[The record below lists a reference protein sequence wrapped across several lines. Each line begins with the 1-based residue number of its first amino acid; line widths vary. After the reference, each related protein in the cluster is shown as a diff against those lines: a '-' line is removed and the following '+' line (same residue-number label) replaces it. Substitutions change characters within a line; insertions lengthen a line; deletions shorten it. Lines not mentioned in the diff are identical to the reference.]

1 MEERKEIG
9 CGILNL
15 GIFAHVDAGKTTL
28 TEQLLTVC
36 GKLRQAGSVD
46 SGTAQTDFLPIERER
61 GISVSAAATNLEWK
75 NCYIN
80 ILDTPGHVDFAGEAE
95 RAMISLDAAILVVS
109 AVEGVQSHTE
119 NLWLALSSMGIP
131 CLVFINKIDR
141 VGSSVSRVIEE
152 LRQLEGLTPYPINE
166 PLSEGDRS
174 CGITPLK
181 DTETQTELLA
191 DWDDAIAELYLA
203 GQPLPEA
210 RRTAVLREATAKGRL
225 TPVLCGSSLLSVGIT
240 ELLDA
245 AVAYLPHADLR
256 ATDALSGLIFKI
268 EHDKTMGKVAH
279 VRLFGGEIRNRDTV
293 VLNEDTDA
301 DGNPLPPEKVTQIRK
316 FNGSRYLDVG
326 TVRAGDIA
334 ALCGLE
340 RARAFDTIGEYR
352 LSDVYR
358 LANPYL
364 TVRVTP
370 KSDGDLTRL
379 VSAIRELADE
389 DPLINYKWER
399 SEREIHINITGE
411 IQREI
416 LEVLL
421 RERYGLETVFSAPS
435 VIYKETPAA
444 SGVGFEAYTMPKPCW
459 AVVKLGI
466 EPLPRGSGILY
477 DGGNVP
483 HNKLFYKYQSHIR
496 TSLHSSLEQGNYGW
510 ELTDMKVTLLDGEH
524 HTIHT
529 HPLDFFVATPMALMD
544 GINRIGTTLLEPM
557 LAVRITAAE
566 EHLGKILS
574 DITLMRGEFD
584 SPVLKN
590 GSCTVAGLLPVATS
604 LDYPVRLAAMSGGKA
619 IYSAT
624 FRGYRECPLELG
636 ATAKRRGINPLDRA
650 KWILYARGAIQ
661 ADQNGN
667 VRG

>member
-1 MEERKEIG
+1 MDGKQAQVMNI
-9 CGILNL
+9 

-28 TEQLLTVC
+28 TEQLLTAC
-36 GKLRQAGSVD
+36 GKIRRAGSVD

-61 GISVSAAATNLEWK
+61 GISVSAAATELEWG
-75 NCYIN
+75 NCRIN

-95 RAMISLDAAILVVS
+95 RAMIALDAAILVVS

-119 NLWLALSSMGIP
+119 NLWRAFSDMQIP
-131 CLVFINKIDR
+131 CLVFINKLDR
-141 VGSSVSRVIEE
+141 VGSDFHRVVEE
-152 LRQLEGLTPYPINE
+152 LTEMEGFVPCLLNQPK
-166 PLSEGDRS
+166 LEGDRTCAIAS
-174 CGITPLK
+174 ALNEDSFI
-181 DTETQTELLA
+181 EVLA
-191 DWDDAIAELYLA
+191 DYDDAIAEAYLMGETIEPSIVRNA
-203 GQPLPEA
+203 L
-210 RRTAVLREATAKGRL
+210 RRLVAERKL
-225 TPVLCGSSLLSVGIT
+225 TPVACGSSLLSVGIT

-245 AVAYLPHADLR
+245 IVAWLPHADER
-256 ATDALSGLIFKI
+256 KTEELSGLIFKI

-279 VRLFGGEIRNRDTV
+279 VRLFGGAIRNRDS
-293 VLNEDTDA
+293 VLINEDKDA

-316 FNGSRYLDVG
+316 FNGARYVDIGEVK
-326 TVRAGDIA
+326 AGDIA

-340 RARAFDTIGEYR
+340 RARAFDTIGAYR
-352 LSDVYR
+352 LKDVYR

-364 TVRVTP
+364 TVRISP
-370 KSDGDLTRL
+370 KNAADLTRL
-379 VSAIRELADE
+379 VAAVKELSDE
-389 DPLINYKWER
+389 DPLINYKWEKT
-399 SEREIHINITGE
+399 EREIHISITGE

-421 RERYGLETVFSAPS
+421 KERYGLETVFSAPS

-444 SGVGFEAYTMPKPCW
+444 SGIGFEAYTMPKPCW

-466 EPLPRGSGILY
+466 EPLPLGSGIVY

-496 TSLHSSLEQGNYGW
+496 ASLFSSLEQGNHGW

-529 HPLDFFVATPMALMD
+529 HPLDFFVATPMALRD
-544 GINRIGTTLLEPM
+544 GIHRIGTTLLEPM
-557 LAVRITAAE
+557 LRARISASE
-566 EHLGKILS
+566 ELLGKILS

-584 SPVLKN
+584 SPVIKN
-590 GSCTVAGLLPVATS
+590 GGCTVECHLPVATS
-604 LDYPVRLAAMSGGKA
+604 MDYPVRLAAQSGGKA

-624 FRGYRECPLELG
+624 FDGYRPCPLELG
-636 ATAKRRGINPLDRA
+636 ATTKRRGIDPLDRA

>member
-1 MEERKEIG
+1 MEEKGSQMI
-9 CGILNL
+9 NL

-61 GISVSAAATNLEWK
+61 GISVAAAATNLTWK
-75 NCYIN
+75 NHSIN

-95 RAMISLDAAILVVS
+95 RAMIALDAAILVVS

-119 NLWLALSSMGIP
+119 NLWRAFTEMHIP
-131 CLVFINKIDR
+131 CIVFINKIDR
-141 VGSSVSRVIEE
+141 VGSSVSRVLEE
-152 LRQLEGLTPYPINE
+152 LADMESCTPCPLNR
-166 PLSEGDRS
+166 PLSEGDRNCS
-174 CGITPLK
+174 VAPVGEEL
-181 DTETQTELLA
+181 TERLA
-191 DWDDAIAELYLA
+191 DYDDTVAEAYLSGTPIAAETLYATLRHLT
-203 GQPLPEA
+203 GN
-210 RRTAVLREATAKGRL
+210 RTL
-225 TPVLCGSSLLSVGIT
+225 TPVLCGSSLVTVGIA

-245 AVAYLPHADLR
+245 TVALLPHADCR
-256 ATDALSGLIFKI
+256 ETEALSGLVFKI
-268 EHDKTMGKVAH
+268 EHDKAMGKIAH
-279 VRLFGGEIRNRDTV
+279 VRLFGGEIRNRDAV
-293 VLNEDTDA
+293 VLNEDKDA
-301 DGNPLPPEKVTQIRK
+301 DGNSLPPEKVTQIRK
-316 FNGSRYLDVG
+316 FNGSRYMDIG
-326 TVRAGDIA
+326 SVRAGDIA
-334 ALCGLE
+334 ALCGLD

-364 TVRVTP
+364 TVRIAP
-370 KSDGDLTRL
+370 KNAADLTRL
-379 VSAIRELADE
+379 VAAVKELSDE

-399 SEREIHINITGE
+399 TEREIHVNITGE

-421 RERYGLETVFSAPS
+421 KERYGLETVFSDPS
-435 VIYKETPAA
+435 VIYKETPAT
-444 SGVGFEAYTMPKPCW
+444 SGIGFEAYTMPKPCW

-466 EPLPRGSGILY
+466 EPLPRGSGIVY

-496 TSLHSSLEQGNYGW
+496 ASFHSSLEQGNYGW

-529 HPLDFFVATPMALMD
+529 HPLDFFVATPMAIMD
-544 GINRIGTTLLEPM
+544 GINRTGTTLLEPM
-557 LAVRITAAE
+557 LRVKIIASE
-566 EHLGKILS
+566 ELLGKLLS
-574 DITLMRGEFD
+574 DITVMRGEFD
-584 SPVLKN
+584 GPTLHR
-590 GSCTVAGLLPVATS
+590 GSCTVLCRLPVATS
-604 LDYPVRLAAMSGGKA
+604 LDFPVRLAAMSGGKA

-624 FRGYRECPLELG
+624 FDGYRECPLELG
-636 ATAKRRGINPLDRA
+636 ATAKRRGVNPLDRA

-661 ADQNGN
+661 ADRDGN
-667 VRG
+667 VRA

>member
-1 MEERKEIG
+1 MEGKQAHVMNI
-9 CGILNL
+9 

-28 TEQLLTVC
+28 TEQLLTAC
-36 GKLRQAGSVD
+36 GKIRRAGSVD

-61 GISVSAAATNLEWK
+61 GISVSAAATELEWDD
-75 NCYIN
+75 CRIN

-95 RAMISLDAAILVVS
+95 RAMIALDAAILVVS

-119 NLWLALSSMGIP
+119 NLWRAFSDIQIP
-131 CLVFINKIDR
+131 CLVFVNKLDR
-141 VGSSVSRVIEE
+141 IGSDFSRVVEE
-152 LRQLEGLTPYPINE
+152 LAEMEGFVPFLLTQPT
-166 PLSEGDRS
+166 LEGDRTCAIAS
-174 CGITPLK
+174 TFSEGSL
-181 DTETQTELLA
+181 TEVLA
-191 DWDDAIAELYLA
+191 DYDDDIAEAYLM
-203 GQPLPEA
+203 GEA
-210 RRTAVLREATAKGRL
+210 IEASFLQNTLRRLVAERKL
-225 TPVLCGSSLLSVGIT
+225 TPVACGSSLLSVGIT

-245 AVAYLPHADLR
+245 IVAWLPHADVR
-256 ATDALSGLIFKI
+256 QVDALSGLIFKI
-268 EHDKTMGKVAH
+268 EHDKAMGKVAH
-279 VRLFGGEIRNRDTV
+279 VRIFGGAIRNRDS
-293 VLNEDTDA
+293 VLINEDKDA

-316 FNGSRYLDVG
+316 FNGARYVDIGEVK
-326 TVRAGDIA
+326 AGDIA

-340 RARAFDTIGEYR
+340 RARAFDTIGACR
-352 LSDVYR
+352 LKDVYR

-364 TVRVTP
+364 TVRISP
-370 KSDGDLTRL
+370 KNAADLTRL
-379 VSAIRELADE
+379 VTAVKELSDE
-389 DPLINYKWER
+389 DPLINYKWEKT
-399 SEREIHINITGE
+399 EREIHISITGE

-421 RERYGLETVFSAPS
+421 KERYGLETVFSAPS

-444 SGVGFEAYTMPKPCW
+444 SGIGFEAYTMPKPCW
-459 AVVKLGI
+459 AVVKFGI
-466 EPLPRGSGILY
+466 EPLPLGSGIVY

-496 TSLHSSLEQGNYGW
+496 ASLFSSLEQGNFGW

-529 HPLDFFVATPMALMD
+529 HPLDFFVATPMALRD
-544 GINRIGTTLLEPM
+544 GIHRIGTTLLEPM
-557 LAVRITAAE
+557 LRARISASE
-566 EHLGKILS
+566 ELLGKILS

-584 SPVLKN
+584 SPVIKN
-590 GSCTVAGLLPVATS
+590 GGCTVECLLPVATS
-604 LDYPVRLAAMSGGKA
+604 MDYPVRLATQSGGRA

-624 FRGYRECPLELG
+624 FAGYRPCPLELG
-636 ATAKRRGINPLDRA
+636 ATTKRRGIDPLDRA